1 MSEAALA
8 ASLESNYSGG
18 FLYNYAH
25 TINESTSLAA
35 DWSSW
40 FNQNGPTCSNETALF
55 GQRAHFISC
64 SVYPYISHEISQGN
78 FISSANLSVDLVNNI
93 TLAQNITGTIS
104 ACLQGFCETVSSCEH
119 ITECS
124 PTLLMVNNTL
134 LSTEAISLCWTEL
147 CSHQSSTVNPDI
159 AGAGVMISYLMQ
171 SALAIFAALLLYGF
185 CQYSLMSRW
194 RARKAA
200 KTGPRDTLAQ
210 RESSLATR
218 QIQVLVFTLVE
229 FQKAQCFFS
238 MAVQIATLVFI
249 LTEQTY
255 YSPTDI
261 SALLT
266 VSSMGVVSMLLNL
279 YALMRY
285 GQSSWYIFCLS
296 VCSWALSLAV
306 TFHISFAY
314 PYHKFYWDEPIIYI
328 YPALAPLT
336 LVLVLWQVG
345 IWDCGLVKATRIAYG
360 RLPSFVRNKVFW
372 IIMEHLC
379 ILGTFG
385 WAFFL
390 QSELFAMLFRGHV
403 IDTTNWGFGQIVGIT
418 YWVPTLVEYAYQQ
431 YNGIEEG
438 GDYRY
443 ADPVHVTAKPYC
455 TAITPESSCTRACV
469 HNHDVYT
476 PDGSSSARAARSN
489 GGSIYQS
496 LPPEPDIE
504 LERRVPHY

>member
-1 MSEAALA
+1 
-8 ASLESNYSGG
+8 
-18 FLYNYAH
+18 
-25 TINESTSLAA
+25 
-35 DWSSW
+35 
-40 FNQNGPTCSNETALF
+40 
-55 GQRAHFISC
+55 
-64 SVYPYISHEISQGN
+64 
-78 FISSANLSVDLVNNI
+78 
-93 TLAQNITGTIS
+93 
-104 ACLQGFCETVSSCEH
+104 
-119 ITECS
+119 
-124 PTLLMVNNTL
+124 
-134 LSTEAISLCWTEL
+134 
-147 CSHQSSTVNPDI
+147 
-159 AGAGVMISYLMQ
+159 MQ

-218 QIQVLVFTLVE
+218 QIQILVFTLVE

-314 PYHKFYWDEPIIYI
+314 PYHKFYWDEPIIYSKDHPGPVSCGSVSTSVFCARMGLDDATSFAYAI
-328 YPALAPLT
+328 SASVSNNILVYPALAPLT

-431 YNGIEEG
+431 YSKL
-438 GDYRY
+438 YQ
-443 ADPVHVTAKPYC
+443 ALSKPLVFPASKRDL
-455 TAITPESSCTRACV
+455 TT
-469 HNHDVYT
+469 
-476 PDGSSSARAARSN
+476 
-489 GGSIYQS
+489 
-496 LPPEPDIE
+496 L
-504 LERRVPHY
+504 